1 MDRKNNNYGDLDFEV
16 GSLTQKLSVLH
27 KANLQLSNSA
37 GADQNLKLG
46 RLIFPFFLSPFF
58 SSPLF
63 LLSLLSFMVGKC
75 WVSFWRSSQSSGT
88 QGE

>member
-37 GADQNLKLG
+37 GADQTLKLG

-63 LLSLLSFMVGKC
+63 LLSLLSFMVEKC

>member
-16 GSLTQKLSVLH
+16 GGLTQKLSVLH

-63 LLSLLSFMVGKC
+63 LLSLLHSRLKNVG
-75 WVSFWRSSQSSGT
+75 
-88 QGE
+88 

>member
-37 GADQNLKLG
+37 GADQNLKIG
-46 RLIFPFFLSPFF
+46 
-58 SSPLF
+58 
-63 LLSLLSFMVGKC
+63 
-75 WVSFWRSSQSSGT
+75 
-88 QGE
+88 